1 MPPNAW
7 SSSIDGARIVL
18 AERVADD
25 GERVIASRPQ
35 GS

>member
-7 SSSIDGARIVL
+7 SRSIDGARIVL
-18 AERVADD
+18 AERADD
-25 GERVIASRPQ
+25 GERRIASWPQ